1 MKDKPI
7 DYSKTLGVTQELRKD
22 IIEFLSAKHTAD
34 AALTVEEVMALYK
47 CPEAR
52 AKKVIAMLVKDSL
65 LVPAGPG
72 AYKVTI

>member
-1 MKDKPI
+1 MKDNPP

-22 IIEFLSAKHTAD
+22 IIEFLSAKHTAN
-34 AALTVEEVMALYK
+34 ATLTVAEIMALYE
-47 CPEAR
+47 CPEER